1 MTLAQMILASQKKQ
15 TYFVRVV
22 SEKTAKSF
30 GEIITT
36 SKNPK
41 YKGMT
46 IEEFSEATK
55 YESCFTSEV
64 RKITN

>member
-1 MTLAQMILASQKKQ
+1 MILASQKKQ

-22 SEKTAKSF
+22 TEKTAKEY
-30 GEIITT
+30 GETVTT

-46 IEEFSEATK
+46 KEQFTEATK
-55 YESCFTSEV
+55 YETCFTSEV
-64 RKITN
+64 QEVTQ